1 MTTSATVG
9 VLQMS
14 QMFHPARWYLSATWS
29 AALPLPWNLSTTR
42 NGRFIVAITE
52 TSVRSGTS
60 ARATRT
66 TPPPQ
71 SAKNRRPTSKTAPG
85 KSSRLQLCNFVPKF
99 GRLHRAT
106 YWSNQ
111 DLAGWGR
118 GQLPA

>member
-1 MTTSATVG
+1 MTTLATVG

-42 NGRFIVAITE
+42 NGRFIVAIT
-52 TSVRSGTS
+52 VWDVGPGDPDD
-60 ARATRT
+60 
-66 TPPPQ
+66 PPPPPLQ
-71 SAKNRRPTSKTAPG
+71 SAKNRRPPSKTAPG

-111 DLAGWGR
+111 DLAGCGR
-118 GQLPA
+118 GQMPA

>member
-29 AALPLPWNLSTTR
+29 VVPPLPWSLSRTEDA
-42 NGRFIVAITE
+42 RFIIAITE
-52 TSVRSGTS
+52 TSVRSGT
-60 ARATRT
+60 
-66 TPPPQ
+66 
-71 SAKNRRPTSKTAPG
+71 TAPG
-85 KSSRLQLCNFVPKF
+85 KSSRLQVESASTLQFVSKF
-99 GRLHRAT
+99 GRCHRAT